1 MTGKQIAEHYY
12 DPMGVRQ
19 NILTEHMPLN
29 HLAMMRSKQDL
40 LDMLAVLGPNSAEL
54 GRLVTR
60 NQPVRIARRLLS
72 SILAS
77 GHNMGAEVIEN
88 IASSLL
94 KRPSPTFATY
104 QQELDLR
111 TGVDVKNKRINPTD
125 HDKNIR
131 GASYYANRLKL
142 VKKQGDSHE

>member
-1 MTGKQIAEHYY
+1 
-12 DPMGVRQ
+12 MGVRQ

-40 LDMLAVLGPNSAEL
+40 LDMLAVFGPNSAEL

-88 IASSLL
+88 IASSVL
-94 KRPSPTFATY
+94 KRPSTTFATY